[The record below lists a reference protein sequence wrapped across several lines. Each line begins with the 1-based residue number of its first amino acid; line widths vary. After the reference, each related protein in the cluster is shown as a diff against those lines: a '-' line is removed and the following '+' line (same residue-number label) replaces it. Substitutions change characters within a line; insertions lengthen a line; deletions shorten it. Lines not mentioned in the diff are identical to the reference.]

1 MRDKYYQKKD
11 NTIFITDIN
20 KLANNFNSDSLLVT
34 WQHNELHT
42 EHPL

>member
-1 MRDKYYQKKD
+1 MRDKYNQKKD

-20 KLANNFNSDSLLVT
+20 KFANNFNSDPLLFT
-34 WQHNELHT
+34 WQHNELNT